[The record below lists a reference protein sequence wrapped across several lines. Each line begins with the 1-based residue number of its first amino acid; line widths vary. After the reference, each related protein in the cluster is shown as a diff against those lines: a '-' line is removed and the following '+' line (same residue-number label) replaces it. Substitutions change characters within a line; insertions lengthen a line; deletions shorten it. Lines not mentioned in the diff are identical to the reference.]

1 MTQLTLEQVKVSF
14 FENRFFDFWLIV
26 PVVALCLI
34 GFVMVTSAS
43 MDFAS
48 VNNNNQYYHMQR
60 HAIYLVLGVMS
71 FLLFYLLPISF
82 IQKFSW
88 LALLLSFALLIAVLI
103 PGIGMKVN
111 GSIRWINLGFFTLQ
125 PSETMKVAMVLYLS
139 SYLVRRQEEVRSKW
153 SGFVKPMVVLGFVVV
168 LLLAEPDFG
177 AFVVILSAVLGMMF
191 LAGVRAGQFFL
202 VVTGC
207 AIAVGIMA
215 VSQEYRMQRLLSYLE
230 PWSPENVYGSGY
242 QLTQALIAFGRG
254 EWFGVG
260 LGNSIQKLFYL
271 PEAHTDFVLSI
282 FAEEFGLVGIV
293 TLFGLFCLVVGRIM
307 FIGKKAEELGLYYH
321 AYCAYG
327 IGIILAIQAI
337 INIGVNTGVLPT
349 KGLTLPFVSYGGTS
363 ILICLGLIGLVSNIY
378 QSINER
384 EKDWAAL

>member
-1 MTQLTLEQVKVSF
+1 MTQLTLNQTTRSY
-14 FENRFFDFWLIV
+14 FENRYFDFWLLV
-26 PVVALCLI
+26 PVIALCLI
-34 GFVMVTSAS
+34 GFTMVTSAS
-43 MDFAS
+43 MDFANI
-48 VNNNNQYYHMQR
+48 NNNNPYHHMQR
-60 HAIYLVLGVMS
+60 HGIYLVLGCMS
-71 FLLFYLLPISF
+71 FLLFYLLPLSF
-82 IQKFSW
+82 IQRFSW

-139 SYLVRRQEEVRSKW
+139 SYLERRQEEVRSKW

-202 VVTGC
+202 VMAGC
-207 AIAVGIMA
+207 VIAVAIMA
-215 VSQEYRMQRLLSYLE
+215 VSQEYRMLRLLSYLE

-293 TLFGLFCLVVGRIM
+293 ILFALFCLVVGRIM
-307 FIGKKAEELGLYYH
+307 FIGKRAEELSLYYQ

-327 IGIILAIQAI
+327 VGIVLAVQAI

-378 QSINER
+378 QSVQDTQNNQEVI
-384 EKDWAAL
+384 

>member
-1 MTQLTLEQVKVSF
+1 MTQLTLEGTKPAF
-14 FENRFFDFWLIV
+14 FENRHFDFWLLV

-48 VNNNNQYYHMQR
+48 INNNNPYYHMQR
-60 HAIYLVLGVMS
+60 HGIYLILGVMS
-71 FLLFYLLPISF
+71 FVLFYQLPLSF

-88 LALLLSFALLIAVLI
+88 LALLLSFALLIVVLI
-103 PGIGMKVN
+103 PGIGVKVN

-139 SYLVRRQEEVRSKW
+139 SYLVRRQDEVRSRW
-153 SGFVKPMVVLGFVVV
+153 SGFGKPMVILVFVVG

-191 LAGVRAGQFFL
+191 LAGVKAGQFFL
-202 VVTGC
+202 VMACC
-207 AIAVGIMA
+207 AIAVAIMA
-215 VSQEYRMQRLLSYLE
+215 VSQEYRMLRLLSYLE

-282 FAEEFGLVGIV
+282 FAEEFGLTGIV
-293 TLFGLFCLVVGRIM
+293 VLFGLYSLVIARIM
-307 FIGKKAEELGLYYH
+307 FIGKKAEELSLFYQ

-327 IGIILAIQAI
+327 IAIVLAIQAI

-363 ILICLGLIGLVSNIY
+363 ILVSLGLIGLVSNIY
-378 QSINER
+378 QSVQKFQLEQEAI
-384 EKDWAAL
+384 

>member
-1 MTQLTLEQVKVSF
+1 MTLESPSDTFNIK
-14 FENRFFDFWLIV
+14 NLYFDFWLLV
-26 PVVALCLI
+26 PVISLCLI
-34 GFVMVTSAS
+34 GFTMVTSAS
-43 MDFAS
+43 MDFANS
-48 VNNNNQYYHMQR
+48 NLGNPYYHMQR
-60 HAIYLVLGVMS
+60 HGIYLFLGLFS
-71 FLLFYLLPISF
+71 FVLFYLLPINF
-82 IQKFSW
+82 IEKFSW
-88 LALLLSFALLIAVLI
+88 LALIASFALLILVLI
-103 PGIGMKVN
+103 PGIGMRVN

-139 SYLVRRQEEVRSKW
+139 SYLVRRQDEVRSRW
-153 SGFVKPMVVLGFVVV
+153 SGFFKPMTILAFVVV
-168 LLLAEPDFG
+168 LLLLEPDFG

-191 LAGVRAGQFFL
+191 LAGVKAGQFFL
-202 VVTGC
+202 VMAGC
-207 AIAVGIMA
+207 AIAVAIMA
-215 VSQEYRMQRLLSYLE
+215 VSQEYRMLRLLSYLE

-282 FAEEFGLVGIV
+282 FAEEFGLFGVV
-293 TLFGLFCLVVGRIM
+293 CLFTLFSVVVGRIM
-307 FIGKKAEELGLYYH
+307 FIGKQAEQLELYFQ

-327 IGIILAIQAI
+327 VGIVLAIQAI

-363 ILICLGLIGLVSNIY
+363 ILICLGVIGLVSNIY
-378 QSINER
+378 QSVKIAESTQ
-384 EKDWAAL
+384 EVI